1 MEDKF
6 IITIPSHAKKEDLH
20 DLKEFLLK
28 ENSWFIKVFIDLKWQ
43 EIDTKI
49 SLFDLVNLRDW
60 IKNKWG

>member
-28 ENSWFIKVFIDLKWQ
+28 ENS
-43 EIDTKI
+43 
-49 SLFDLVNLRDW
+49 
-60 IKNKWG
+60 